1 MLFIGTFE
9 KTVDIDDLSK
19 NEVNS
24 LVDNGAN
31 IENSVVNLV
40 GDTLQLLANLAITKT
55 NDYTEIFDQLI

>member
-24 LVDNGAN
+24 LLDSGAG

-40 GDTLQLLANLAITKT
+40 GDTLHLLVNLAIKKT
-55 NDYTEIFDQLI
+55 VDGPEIFDQLV

>member
-24 LVDNGAN
+24 LLDSGAG

-40 GDTLQLLANLAITKT
+40 GDTLHLLVNLAIKKT
-55 NDYTEIFDQLI
+55 VDGSEIFDQLV